1 MFKYK
6 AFNVS
11 DAWTLIYV
19 DLVHPNHN
27 PNHMTYLVA
36 ESKPYKDIVQMKAV

>member
-1 MFKYK
+1 MESHYH
-6 AFNVS
+6 N
-11 DAWTLIYV
+11 
-19 DLVHPNHN
+19 PN